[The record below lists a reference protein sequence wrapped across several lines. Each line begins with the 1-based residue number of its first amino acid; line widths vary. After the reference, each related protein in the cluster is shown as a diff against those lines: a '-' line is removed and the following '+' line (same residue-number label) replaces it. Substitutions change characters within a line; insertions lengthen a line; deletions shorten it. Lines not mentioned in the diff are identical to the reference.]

1 MGKILIY
8 MGKKANY
15 LTDMSSLV
23 HECTLSDDGGA
34 MFEQRQMID
43 AVLHRPLSTESL

>member
-8 MGKKANY
+8 MEKKANY

-34 MFEQRQMID
+34 MFEQRRMID
-43 AVLHRPLSTESL
+43 SVVHRPLSTESL